1 MLFIILLIV
10 GSYKVN
16 IEVMYEKQ
24 FNKQLLKAKR
34 DAEDFENSIKYWICD
49 NAYVDSDIK
58 VRYHFH

>member
-1 MLFIILLIV
+1 
-10 GSYKVN
+10 
-16 IEVMYEKQ
+16 MYEKQ

-58 VRYHFH
+58 VRYHFHWKIYKDQRKIFLFYFTT

>member
-1 MLFIILLIV
+1 
-10 GSYKVN
+10 
-16 IEVMYEKQ
+16 MYEKQ